1 MPAPA
6 VLGAICRRSLVHGT
20 ACTSAL
26 HAGRARGCGIG
37 SLHSWRASA
46 ASRKSSSTRPSC
58 ERTSM
63 PLVPKKNG
71 TQAIGRSRG
80 GLTTKIHVV
89 VDAIGR
95 LIQGCVSCQPRQLS
109 RHEPIGA
116 SRFAGAKPSTN
127 TATSSNASSAE
138 SSISGAS
145 LHARTSWLSASP
157 HSSAASAPSYAQ
169 RKCQQT
175 LAWPA
180 WRASRYCKCA
190 CASGHSPAVMLY
202 ITVSRMV
209 PSRRAA
215 WPRSTPSFFAPS
227 RSIARCEAK
236 L

>member
-1 MPAPA
+1 MEQRVPA
-6 VLGAICRRSLVHGT
+6 LCTLV
-20 ACTSAL
+20 
-26 HAGRARGCGIG
+26 ARGGVASGLCTVGARAPLPG
-37 SLHSWRASA
+37 SLHRLDYRASPPA
-46 ASRKSSSTRPSC
+46 CRWC
-58 ERTSM
+58 
-63 PLVPKKNG
+63 PKKNG
-71 TQAIGRSRG
+71 TQALGRSRG

-109 RHEPIGA
+109 RHGPIGA